1 MRTLF
6 SICLGV
12 LLSIAAFIPG
22 VSAQDIQSKV
32 INAGVVN
39 GKATSLPKPVYPET
53 AKKAGI
59 GGSVAVDILID
70 EAGNVIF
77 AQADLFEQRVRRSVE
92 GTVAM
97 EAVEV
102 DLSLREAA
110 EAAAREAKFAPTM
123 LNGEPVRVK
132 GKMVYSFVAD
142 GDAVAG
148 LKGINGGV
156 LNGKATALP
165 KPVYPAA
172 ARAVGAQG
180 TVSVQILI
188 NEEGNIESAAAISG
202 HPLLRAAAEAAA
214 RGATFLP
221 TQLSGKPVRVQGIL
235 TYNFVLPVKADQ

>member
-6 SICLGV
+6 SICLGF

-22 VSAQDIQSKV
+22 SSAQEIQSKV
-32 INAGVVN
+32 INGGVVN
-39 GKATSLPKPVYPET
+39 GKATSLPKPVYPEG

-59 GGSVAVDILID
+59 GGSVAVEILID

-77 AQADLFEQRVRRSVE
+77 AQADLFEHKVRKSVE
-92 GTVAM
+92 GTVSM

-123 LNGEPVRVK
+123 VNGEPVRVK
-132 GKMVYSFVAD
+132 GKMVYRFVTGED
-142 GDAVAG
+142 DVLG

-165 KPVYPAA
+165 KPEYPAA
-172 ARAVGAQG
+172 AKAVGAQG
-180 TVSVQILI
+180 SVSVQILI
-188 NEEGNIESAAAISG
+188 NEEGTIESAAAISG

-214 RGATFLP
+214 SGAIFSP
-221 TQLSGKPVRVQGIL
+221 TQLGGKPVRVQGIL